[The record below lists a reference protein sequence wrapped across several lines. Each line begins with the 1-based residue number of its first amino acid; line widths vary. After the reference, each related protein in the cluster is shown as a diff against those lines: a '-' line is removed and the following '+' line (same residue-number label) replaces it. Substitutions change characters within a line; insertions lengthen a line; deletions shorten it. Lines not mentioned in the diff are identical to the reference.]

1 MRRWLSVLS
10 LLLTGLLPPQTAPT
24 NWSKQASDAGGFT
37 AMFPVAPKESS
48 DTKTVPQGDIVTHL
62 FMTTSDG
69 FLCLIGYT
77 DYPVEVDVEQE
88 LVLDRDNFAK
98 EVKATVSSSQRTKFS
113 GGPGDEL
120 PALDFTAT
128 ADTGTF
134 KGLVIVVAGR
144 RTYMVAAFNRKGSDH
159 TADIEYFFTAFKLT
173 SKKS

>member
-1 MRRWLSVLS
+1 MRRWLSVIS
-10 LLLTGLLPPQTAPT
+10 LLLAGLAPAQTAPT
-24 NWSKQASDAGGFT
+24 NWIKQASDAGGFT
-37 AMFPVAPKESS
+37 AMFPVAPEAST

-62 FMTTSDG
+62 FMTNSDG
-69 FLCLIGYT
+69 FLCLVGYT
-77 DYPVEVDVEQE
+77 DYPVTVDVEQE

-113 GGPGDEL
+113 RGPGDEL

-134 KGLVIVVAGR
+134 KALVIVVAGR
-144 RTYMVAAFNRKGSDH
+144 RAYIVATFNRKGTDR